1 MNKLKVVTIV
11 GTRPEIIRLSALIPK
26 LDRSTHHVLVHTGQN
41 SDKNLSDIFFRDMKI
56 RKPDI
61 YLKVDVTS
69 MGSVIGETIKKSEE
83 LFKAVLPDAV
93 VILGDTNSAVSA
105 LVAERLQ
112 IPVYHLEAGN
122 RSFDPNVPE
131 ELNRKMVDH
140 ISSFNLP
147 YNSYSWSNLI
157 AEGIHPRR
165 MSKTGSPMRE
175 VLNLNLASITNS
187 TVLDKLG
194 LTRSSYFV
202 ASFHRQ
208 ENVDNSVRLT
218 SLIRNLN
225 QLAEKFGLPII
236 VSTHPRTLKR
246 LSELGI
252 EASELMQFR
261 DPFGFHDY
269 CQLQLNSACVLSDSG
284 TLSEEAS
291 ILHFRA
297 ISLRDSTERPEGLE
311 VGVIR
316 LFDPESGDL
325 SSIVQM
331 CLDSDISNSS
341 PDGYEVDD
349 FSDRVI
355 NFISSTARLHKRW
368 AGIRNLDLR

>member
-1 MNKLKVVTIV
+1 MKKLKVVTIV

-26 LDRSTHHVLVHTGQN
+26 LDKFTDHVLVHTGQN
-41 SDKNLSDIFFRDMKI
+41 SDPNLFDVFFKDLEL
-56 RKPDI
+56 RKPDY
-61 YLKVDVTS
+61 YLDVDTSS
-69 MGSVIGETIKKSEE
+69 MGRVIGETIKKSEE

-105 LVAERLQ
+105 LVSERLH

-131 ELNRKMVDH
+131 ELNRKMIDH
-140 ISSFNLP
+140 VSSFNLP

-175 VLNLNLASITNS
+175 VLNRNLTSITNS
-187 TVLDKLG
+187 TVLDRLG
-194 LTRSSYFV
+194 LTRSNYFV
-202 ASFHRQ
+202 SSFHRQ
-208 ENVDNSVRLT
+208 ENVDNSARLS
-218 SLIRNLN
+218 SLIGNLN

-236 VSTHPRTLKR
+236 VSTHPRTRIR

-252 EASELMQFR
+252 ETSELIQFR
-261 DPFGFHDY
+261 APLGFHDY

-297 ISLRDSTERPEGLE
+297 ISLRDSTERPEGLQ
-311 VGVIR
+311 VGAIR

-325 SSIVQM
+325 SSIVQI
-331 CLDSDISNSS
+331 CLDSVISNAS
-341 PDGYEVDD
+341 PDGYEVED
-349 FSDRVI
+349 FSDRVV
-355 NFISSTARLHKRW
+355 NFISSTAGLHKRW
-368 AGIRNLDLR
+368 AGIRSLDLL

>member
-26 LDRSTHHVLVHTGQN
+26 LDQFTHHVLVHTGQN

-61 YLKVDVTS
+61 YLKVDVSS

-122 RSFDPNVPE
+122 RSFDTNVPE
-131 ELNRKMVDH
+131 ELNRKMIDH

-147 YNSYSWSNLI
+147 YNNYSWSNLI

-175 VLNLNLASITNS
+175 VLNLNLSSITNS
-187 TVLDKLG
+187 TVLEKLG
-194 LTRSSYFV
+194 LSRSNYFV

-225 QLAEKFGLPII
+225 QLVEKFGLPII
-236 VSTHPRTLKR
+236 VSTHPRTLRR

-252 EASELMQFR
+252 EAPELMQFR

-311 VGVIR
+311 VGAIR

-331 CLDSDISNSS
+331 CLDSDISNAS

-368 AGIRNLDLR
+368 AGIRSLDLF